1 MKWDTQLY
9 RNILENN
16 CSENIYK
23 MPREMSDRGV
33 TRQLRNEILRKVD
46 PFLGNSAELFK
57 MTIFQKMLWDW
68 FFFPP
73 QGNLRFHEDLYGC
86 QNCPVITKQVKK
98 YVALNTLTHF
108 RPMFYFYTSPP
119 PWKRQ
124 KTFDIFSGYRNGT
137 SA

>member
-33 TRQLRNEILRKVD
+33 TGQLRNEILRKVD

-57 MTIFQKMLWDW
+57 MTIFQKMLWD
-68 FFFPP
+68 
-73 QGNLRFHEDLYGC
+73 
-86 QNCPVITKQVKK
+86 
-98 YVALNTLTHF
+98 
-108 RPMFYFYTSPP
+108 
-119 PWKRQ
+119 
-124 KTFDIFSGYRNGT
+124 
-137 SA
+137 